1 MEDKQFRRGNFAP
14 RGPRAARQGPAGPRT
29 YIFNK
34 PDGVLTQFRRVPGKQ
49 TLADFGPF
57 PKDVH
62 PVGRLDE
69 ESEGLLILTNDGDLH
84 HRLIE
89 PKFAHPRTYLV
100 QVERVPDEAALAKLR
115 SGVVLDG
122 KKTRPAEVRPLLSE
136 PALWAKRTPI
146 RFRKT
151 VPTSW
156 LEIALTEGKNRQ
168 VRRMTA
174 AAGHPALRVVR
185 TAIGPLLLE
194 ELRPGESRTIT
205 PAEEKELRESLRRG
219 PAQRS

>member
-1 MEDKQFRRGNFAP
+1 MASEGTHIF
-14 RGPRAARQGPAGPRT
+14 
-29 YIFNK
+29 IFNK

-57 PKDVH
+57 PRDVH

-69 ESEGLLILTNDGDLH
+69 ESEGLLVITNDGTLH
-84 HRLIE
+84 HRLID

-100 QVERVPDEAALAKLR
+100 QVELVPGEPALAALR
-115 SGVVLDG
+115 SGVTLG
-122 KKTRPAEVRPLLSE
+122 GEKTRPAVVRALLSE
-136 PALWAKRTPI
+136 PGLWPKRTPI

-156 LEIALTEGKNRQ
+156 LEITITEGKNRQ

-174 AAGHPALRVVR
+174 AVGHPALRVVR
-185 TAIGPLLLE
+185 TAVGPLLLE

-205 PAEEKELRESLRRG
+205 PAEEAALRESLG
-219 PAQRS
+219 

>member
-1 MEDKQFRRGNFAP
+1 MAVKGTHIFV
-14 RGPRAARQGPAGPRT
+14 
-29 YIFNK
+29 FNK
-34 PDGVLTQFRRVPGKQ
+34 PDGVLTQFRRAPGKL

-69 ESEGLLILTNDGDLH
+69 ESEGLLVLTNDGDLH

-89 PKFAHPRTYLV
+89 PKFAHTRSYLV
-100 QVERVPDEAALAKLR
+100 QVERVPDEAAIAGLR
-115 SGVVLDG
+115 SGVTLDG
-122 KKTRPAEVRPLLSE
+122 KKTRPAGVKALASE
-136 PALWAKRTPI
+136 PDLWPRRKPI
-146 RFRKT
+146 RYRKT

-156 LEIALTEGKNRQ
+156 LEITLTEGKNRQ

-174 AAGHPALRVVR
+174 AVGHPALRVVR
-185 TAIGPLLLE
+185 MSVGPLLLA
-194 ELRPGESRTIT
+194 ELRPGESRMIT
-205 PAEEKELRESLRRG
+205 PAEERELRESLRRG

>member
-1 MEDKQFRRGNFAP
+1 MG
-14 RGPRAARQGPAGPRT
+14 GRT
-29 YIFNK
+29 YLFNK
-34 PDGVLTQFRRVPGKQ
+34 PDGVLTQFRPVAGKA

-69 ESEGLLILTNDGDLH
+69 DSEGLLILTGDGALH
-84 HRLIE
+84 HRLID
-89 PKFAHPRTYLV
+89 PKFSHPRTYLV
-100 QVERVPDEAALAKLR
+100 QVERTPGGDALARLR
-115 SGVVLDG
+115 AGVTVGG
-122 KKTRPAEVRPLLSE
+122 KKTRPADVRLLPVE
-136 PALWAKRTPI
+136 PALWPKRTPI

-151 VPTSW
+151 VPTAW
-156 LEIALTEGKNRQ
+156 LEITLTEGRNRQ

-185 TAIGPLLLE
+185 MSVGPLLLA
-194 ELRPGESRTIT
+194 ELRPGESRALTR
-205 PAEEKELRESLRRG
+205 AEERELRESLGRG

>member
-1 MEDKQFRRGNFAP
+1 MAMKGTQIFL
-14 RGPRAARQGPAGPRT
+14 
-29 YIFNK
+29 FNK

-57 PKDVH
+57 PRDVH
-62 PVGRLDE
+62 PVGRLDQ
-69 ESEGLLILTNDGDLH
+69 ESEGLLLITNDGDLH

-100 QVERVPDEAALAKLR
+100 QVERVPDESAVAKLR
-115 SGVVLDG
+115 SGVTLDG
-122 KKTRPAEVRPLLSE
+122 KKTRPAGVTALLSE

-156 LEIALTEGKNRQ
+156 LEITLTEGKNRQ

-174 AAGHPALRVVR
+174 AVGHAALRVVR

-194 ELRPGESRTIT
+194 EMRPGESRMVT

-219 PAQRS
+219 PDQRS

>member
-1 MEDKQFRRGNFAP
+1 MAMKGTQIFL
-14 RGPRAARQGPAGPRT
+14 
-29 YIFNK
+29 FNK

-57 PKDVH
+57 PRDVH
-62 PVGRLDE
+62 PVGRLDQ
-69 ESEGLLILTNDGDLH
+69 ESEGLLLITNDGDLH

-100 QVERVPDEAALAKLR
+100 QVERVPDESAVAKLR
-115 SGVVLDG
+115 SGVTLDG
-122 KKTRPAEVRPLLSE
+122 KKTRPAGVTALLSE

-156 LEIALTEGKNRQ
+156 LEITLTEGKNRQ

-174 AAGHPALRVVR
+174 AVGHAALRVVR

-194 ELRPGESRTIT
+194 ELRPGESRMVT

-219 PAQRS
+219 PDQRS

>member
-1 MEDKQFRRGNFAP
+1 MAVKGTHIFV
-14 RGPRAARQGPAGPRT
+14 
-29 YIFNK
+29 FNK
-34 PDGVLTQFRRVPGKQ
+34 PDGVLTQFRRAPGKL

-115 SGVVLDG
+115 SGMTLDG
-122 KKTRPAEVRPLLSE
+122 KKTRPAVVKAL
-136 PALWAKRTPI
+136 PAGPGLWPKRKPI
-146 RFRKT
+146 RYRKT

-156 LEIALTEGKNRQ
+156 LEITLTEGKNRQ

-185 TAIGPLLLE
+185 MSVGPLLLE

-205 PAEEKELRESLRRG
+205 PAEERELRESLGRG